1 MIIPVI
7 LAGGVGS
14 RLWPLSRQLNPKQ
27 FISFSDTA
35 TGPASLTLFQATL
48 QRLQGIDAL
57 AAPIVIC
64 NEEHRFLV
72 AEQLRVLGISNASIL
87 LEPEGRNTA
96 PAVTLAGLL
105 ADMHVRQQA
114 TPDSAEPVLLVL
126 PADHVI

>member
-27 FISFSDTA
+27 FIAFSDSNTA
-35 TGPASLTLFQATL
+35 DADSQTLFQATL
-48 QRLQGIDAL
+48 SRLAGIDGL

-72 AEQLRVLGISNASIL
+72 AEQLRVLDIRNASIL

-96 PAVTLAGLL
+96 PAVTLASVLTSRHAG
-105 ADMHVRQQA
+105 QQGV
-114 TPDSAEPVLLVL
+114 DSLSLI
-126 PADHVI
+126 HI